1 MSADWLLR
9 RGFDGGRL
17 CFASR
22 TALACC
28 LAVLVAWAMGLEH
41 PQWSGMSV
49 WAAAQPL
56 RGQLLEKAFFR
67 FAGTLVGTGAGVLLV
82 LGAPLHPG
90 ILVLGLAL
98 WVGLCTWAGN
108 LQRGFIAYGTVLAG
122 YSASMVALLDT
133 AHPDRVLHLGADRLA
148 TVLTGVV
155 VATLAGYF
163 LAGQGGVADLRA
175 RIGGLLVDLLRHLA
189 GTAPAEGRALLSRI
203 AALEEGLDPHAAGSL
218 RSRREV
224 RASRAVLLAAMPLLL
239 RAEGAAPVPVP
250 LARRLADAAGALDRG
265 DAAAAC
271 RILATPEGDDEL
283 RRLVQGLAEALRGWD
298 AHPVPPA
305 APPPVALHRDWIG
318 AREAG
323 LRAGGAMLLFGMIW
337 LATGWS
343 LGPFMLLGLSV
354 MISLFSTFENPA
366 QMMRYVSAGQALGMV
381 AAILCHW
388 LLWPLARTELQQIL
402 MLVPLLMLA
411 PLLAGHRRTMLA
423 ATDYSMILLL
433 MSQPH
438 LPLQEGL
445 PDLLLKGLAV
455 LAAPLTAWAGYR
467 LVYPVSLQRRQRH
480 LVQMMLRDLAAI
492 AGNPDALARRR
503 VWQARLYHRALR
515 LVRLSERLA
524 GARDR
529 ALAQSLA
536 ILTLAHAAM
545 RCHALLAAP
554 DTPDPTRRA
563 AGLARRRLARIARDA
578 GRAGPSL
585 DRLAQRL
592 DGAEAQAIRQAA
604 RGLRHVAPAT

>member
-189 GTAPAEGRALLSRI
+189 GTVPAEGRALLSRI

-250 LARRLADAAGALDRG
+250 LARRLADAA
-265 DAAAAC
+265 
-271 RILATPEGDDEL
+271 
-283 RRLVQGLAEALRGWD
+283 
-298 AHPVPPA
+298 
-305 APPPVALHRDWIG
+305 VALHRDWIG

-323 LRAGGAMLLFGMIW
+323 LRAGGAMLLFGLIW

-366 QMMRYVSAGQALGMV
+366 QMMRHVSAGQALGMV

-411 PLLAGHRRTMLA
+411 PLFGRTPPDHAGRHGLQHDPVADVA
-423 ATDYSMILLL
+423 AAS
-433 MSQPH
+433 
-438 LPLQEGL
+438 
-445 PDLLLKGLAV
+445 
-455 LAAPLTAWAGYR
+455 AAAG
-467 LVYPVSLQRRQRH
+467 
-480 LVQMMLRDLAAI
+480 
-492 AGNPDALARRR
+492 
-503 VWQARLYHRALR
+503 
-515 LVRLSERLA
+515 RLA
-524 GARDR
+524 GPAAEGAGGPGR
-529 ALAQSLA
+529 AADGLGRLSAGLSGQPA
-536 ILTLAHAAM
+536 TPP
-545 RCHALLAAP
+545 AAP
-554 DTPDPTRRA
+554 GADDAARSGRNRRQPGCAGAPPGLAGAAVSSCAAAGAAFRAAGRGARPGAGAKPCHSDPGPCRDALPRAAGRARHAGPDPTRGGAGPAA
-563 AGLARRRLARIARDA
+563 AGAHRPRRRPRRPQPRPAGAASGRRRGAGHPAGGPRFAACGAGRLTARRR
-578 GRAGPSL
+578 
-585 DRLAQRL
+585 
-592 DGAEAQAIRQAA
+592 
-604 RGLRHVAPAT
+604 RGLPPCQPASGLFRAVWGWTRS